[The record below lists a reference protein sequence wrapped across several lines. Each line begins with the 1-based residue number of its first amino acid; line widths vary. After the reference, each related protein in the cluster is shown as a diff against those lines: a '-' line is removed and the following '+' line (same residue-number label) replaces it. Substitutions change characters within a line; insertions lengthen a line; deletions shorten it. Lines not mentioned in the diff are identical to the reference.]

1 MGKSKGAGGRPKTVI
16 TDKELKTIKKAAG
29 RGMTIDQISDLL
41 GIDDSTFYRLKNEDL
56 RVLRAY
62 REGRAKGLSHAYGLL
77 REKMD
82 KGCTQSLHKYIVW
95 FGNVSE
101 RQNINLSSEDGTMR
115 TPPTLLVKF
124 IETGD
129 TSNRN

>member
-1 MGKSKGAGGRPKTVI
+1 MGKNKEGRPKTVI
-16 TDKELKTIKKAAG
+16 TDKVLEKIEKSAG
-29 RGMTIDQISDLL
+29 LGMSIEQISDLL
-41 GIDDSTFYRLKNEDL
+41 GIDDSTFYRLKNKDE

-62 REGRAKGLSHAYGLL
+62 RNGKAKGVHHAVGLL

-82 KGCTQSLHKYIVW
+82 AGCTASLHKYLAVVAG
-95 FGNVSE
+95 FRE
-101 RQNINLSSEDGTMR
+101 KQDINLSSEDGTMR

-129 TSNRN
+129 RSKQN